1 MKRLTLS
8 VSMQPVGDGKIIP
21 PIATVAADDGFSGRE
36 VLGSELSKKGSG
48 RLSLFAAPP
57 LPQRRE
63 SCPAPWRYLPPFAE
77 PPVGSPGTAIGGSS
91 DGALGSSLSVA

>member
-48 RLSLFAAPP
+48 RLSLFAAPSSP
-57 LPQRRE
+57 ATTPGKLPSTLAIPAAVRRAA
-63 SCPAPWRYLPPFAE
+63 SRFTRNSNWR
-77 PPVGSPGTAIGGSS
+77 V
-91 DGALGSSLSVA
+91 